1 MLQPIVP
8 ELIILGT
15 ALIVLLLDLF
25 ITEKNFLGYLS
36 LFGVIV
42 ALFFSLSPVTPFGS
56 FFSSMLIVDRFTI
69 FFDLL
74 FLLAAS
80 ITILLSLHYLTIE
93 ENVHGE
99 YYTLLLL
106 ATLGM
111 MLMVKA
117 ADLVI
122 VFLGIETLS
131 LSVYILAGYLRTEAK
146 SNESAMKYF
155 LLGAFSTAF
164 LLYGIALIYGA
175 TGSTNLSA
183 IAIYIKE
190 TNLLTNP
197 LLLVSMGLILIGFG
211 FKVSMVP
218 FHMWTPDVYEGAP
231 TSITAFMAVGVKAAA
246 FSSFLRVFL
255 SSFPELRPT
264 WVELLWVL
272 SVLTMTVGNVIAI
285 SQDNIKRMLAYSSIA
300 HAGYLMVGMIAGG
313 ELGISGMLYYLLA
326 YTLMNLGAFGVVIA
340 YGTKTDENVLIKDY
354 AGLGFRYPVLAF
366 CMSVFMFSLAG
377 IPPLSGF
384 VGKFYIFSSAIKEG
398 YIWLTIIGVMN
409 SLISVYYYL
418 RITVLMYMREP
429 EKEVAL
435 SLSNPALWAALTV
448 TTFFTVQMGMFPA
461 AYLELARASIQMLR

>member
-8 ELIILGT
+8 ELIILST
-15 ALIVLLLDLF
+15 ALIILMLDLF
-25 ITEKNFLGYLS
+25 IKEKNFLGYLS
-36 LFGVIV
+36 LFGVIITL
-42 ALFFSLSPVTPFGS
+42 LFALSPTTQYGT
-56 FFSSMLIVDRFTI
+56 FFSSMLVIDRFVV

-99 YYTLLLL
+99 YYSLLLL

-117 ADLVI
+117 SDLII

-131 LSVYILAGYLRTEAK
+131 LAIYVLAGYLRTEVK

-175 TGSTNLSA
+175 TGSTNLA
-183 IAIYIKE
+183 TIASYIRE
-190 TNLLTNP
+190 TNLLQNP

-255 SSFPELRPT
+255 SAFPELRPT
-264 WVELLWVL
+264 WVELLWIL
-272 SVLTMTVGNVIAI
+272 SVLTMTVGNIIAI
-285 SQDNIKRMLAYSSIA
+285 TQDNIKRMLAYSSIA
-300 HAGYLMVGMIAGG
+300 HAGYLLVGMIAGG

-326 YTLMNLGAFGVVIA
+326 YTFMNLGAFGVVIA
-340 YGTKTDENVLIKDY
+340 YGTKTEENVLIKDY
-354 AGLGFRYPVLAF
+354 AGLGFKYPLLGF

-418 RITVLMYMREP
+418 RITVFMYMREP
-429 EKEVAL
+429 EKEVRL
-435 SLSNPALWAALTV
+435 SLANPALVAALVV
-448 TTFFTVQMGMFPA
+448 TTFFTVQMGVFPA
-461 AYLELARASIQMLR
+461 AYLELARMSIQMLR

>member
-1 MLQPIVP
+1 MLQPIIP
-8 ELIILGT
+8 ELIILCT
-15 ALIVLLLDLF
+15 SLLVLLLDLI

-36 LFGVIV
+36 LFGVII
-42 ALFFSLSPVTPFGS
+42 ALLFALSPTITFGS
-56 FFSSMLIVDRFTI
+56 FFSSMLVIDRFVV

-74 FLLAAS
+74 FLLAAA
-80 ITILLSLHYLTIE
+80 ITILLSLHYLEVE

-99 YYTLLLL
+99 YYSLLLL

-111 MLMVKA
+111 MLLVKA
-117 ADLVI
+117 SDLII

-131 LSVYILAGYLRTEAK
+131 LSIYILAGYLRTEVK

-175 TGSTNLSA
+175 TGSTNLFVIASA
-183 IAIYIKE
+183 IRN
-190 TNLLTNP
+190 TSLFSNP

-231 TSITAFMAVGVKAAA
+231 TSVTAFMAVGVKAAA

-264 WVELLWVL
+264 WTEMLWVL
-272 SVLTMTVGNVIAI
+272 AVLTMTVGNVIAI

-300 HAGYLMVGMIAGG
+300 HAGYLLVGMVAGG
-313 ELGISGMLYYLLA
+313 EFGISSMLYYLLA
-326 YTLMNLGAFGVVIA
+326 YTLMNLGAFGIVIA

-377 IPPLSGF
+377 IPPLAGF
-384 VGKFYIFSSAIKEG
+384 VGKFYIFSSAIKSG
-398 YIWLTIIGVMN
+398 YIWLTIIGVLN

-429 EKEVAL
+429 EKEVVL
-435 SLSNPALWAALTV
+435 SLSNPALIAALVV
-448 TTFFTVQMGMFPA
+448 TTFFTIQMGLFPN
-461 AYLELARASIQMLR
+461 AYMELARASIMMGW

>member
-1 MLQPIVP
+1 MLQPVIP
-8 ELIILGT
+8 ELIILST
-15 ALIVLLLDLF
+15 ALIVLLLDL
-25 ITEKNFLGYLS
+25 IIVEKDFLGYLS

-74 FLLAAS
+74 FLLASS

-117 ADLVI
+117 SDLIV

-131 LSVYILAGYLRTEAK
+131 LAIYILAGYLRTEVK

-175 TGSTNLSA
+175 TGSTNLASIATA
-183 IAIYIKE
+183 IRN
-190 TNLLTNP
+190 TSLLQNP
-197 LLLVSMGLILIGFG
+197 LLLLSMGLILIGFG
-211 FKVSMVP
+211 FKVSLVP

-255 SSFPELRPT
+255 SSFPELKPT
-264 WVELLWVL
+264 WTELLWIL

-300 HAGYLMVGMIAGG
+300 HAGYLLIGMIAGG
-313 ELGISGMLYYLLA
+313 ELGISSMLYYLLA
-326 YTLMNLGAFGVVIA
+326 YTLMNLGAFGVVMA
-340 YGTKTDENVLIKDY
+340 YGTKQQENVLIKDY
-354 AGLGFRYPVLAF
+354 AGLGFKYPVLGF

-398 YIWLTIIGVMN
+398 YLWLTIIGVLN

-418 RITVLMYMREP
+418 RVTVLMYMREP
-429 EKEVAL
+429 GKEVAL
-435 SLSNPALWAALTV
+435 ALANPALVAALTI
-448 TTFFTVQMGMFPA
+448 TTFFTIQMGVFPA
-461 AYLELARASIQMLR
+461 AYLDLARMSTEMLR

>member
-1 MLQPIVP
+1 MLQPLIP
-8 ELIILGT
+8 ELIILST
-15 ALIVLLLDLF
+15 ALLVLLLDLVLK
-25 ITEKNFLGYLS
+25 EKNFLGHLS
-36 LFGVIV
+36 LFGVIISL
-42 ALFFSLSPVTPFGS
+42 LFALSPTAVYGN
-56 FFSSMLIVDRFTI
+56 FFSSMLIIDRFTV

-74 FLLAAS
+74 FLLATA

-117 ADLVI
+117 SDLII

-131 LSVYILAGYLRTEAK
+131 LAIYILAGYLRSEVK
-146 SNESAMKYF
+146 SNESALKYF

-175 TGSTNLSA
+175 TGSTNLTS
-183 IAIYIKE
+183 IATHIRN
-190 TNLLTNP
+190 TDLFDNP

-246 FSSFLRVFL
+246 FSAFLRVFL

-264 WVELLWVL
+264 WTELLWIL
-272 SVLTMTVGNVIAI
+272 SVLTMTVGNIIAI

-300 HAGYLMVGMIAGG
+300 HAGYLLIGMIAGG
-313 ELGISGMLYYLLA
+313 EFGISSMLYYLLA
-326 YTLMNLGAFGVVIA
+326 YTLMNLGAFGIVIA
-340 YGTKTDENVLIKDY
+340 YGTKEQENVLIKDY
-354 AGLGFRYPVLAF
+354 AGLGFRYPVLGF

-377 IPPLSGF
+377 IPPLAGF

-398 YIWLTIIGVMN
+398 YIWLTIIGVLN

-418 RITVLMYMREP
+418 RVTVLMYMREP
-429 EKEVAL
+429 EKETTL
-435 SLSNPALWAALTV
+435 SLANPALWAALTV
-448 TTFFTVQMGMFPA
+448 TTFFTIQMGLFPS
-461 AYLELARASIQMLR
+461 AYMELARASVGGW

>member
-1 MLQPIVP
+1 MLQPLIP
-8 ELIILGT
+8 ELIILCT
-15 ALIVLLLDLF
+15 ALLVLMLDLV
-25 ITEKNFLGYLS
+25 IKEKNFLGHLS
-36 LFGVIV
+36 LFGVIISL
-42 ALFFSLSPVTPFGS
+42 LFALSPTTVYGS
-56 FFSSMLIVDRFTI
+56 FFSSMLVIDRFVI

-80 ITILLSLHYLTIE
+80 LTILLSIHYLSVE

-117 ADLVI
+117 SDLII

-131 LSVYILAGYLRTEAK
+131 LSIYILAGYLRSEAK

-183 IAIYIKE
+183 IATAIRD
-190 TNLLTNP
+190 TNLLQNP
-197 LLLVSMGLILIGFG
+197 LLLLSMGLILIGFG

-246 FSSFLRVFL
+246 FSAFLRVFL
-255 SSFPELRPT
+255 SSFPELRTT

-300 HAGYLMVGMIAGG
+300 HAGYLLVGMIAGG
-313 ELGISGMLYYLLA
+313 EFGISSMLYYLLA

-340 YGTKTDENVLIKDY
+340 CGTKTDENILIKDY

-366 CMSVFMFSLAG
+366 CMSIFMFSLAG

-384 VGKFYIFSSAIKEG
+384 VGKFYIFSSAIKSG
-398 YIWLTIIGVMN
+398 YLWLTIIGVLN

-429 EKEVAL
+429 EKEITL
-435 SLSNPALWAALTV
+435 SLSNPALIAALVV
-448 TTFFTVQMGMFPA
+448 TTFFTIQMGLFPN
-461 AYLELARASIQMLR
+461 AYMELARASVMMGW

>member
-1 MLQPIVP
+1 MLQPLIP
-8 ELIILGT
+8 ELIILCT
-15 ALIVLLLDLF
+15 ALLVLLLDLV
-25 ITEKNFLGYLS
+25 IKEKNFLGHLS
-36 LFGVIV
+36 LFGVIITL
-42 ALFFSLSPVTPFGS
+42 LFALSPTTTFGS
-56 FFSSMLIVDRFTI
+56 FFSSMLIIDRFVI

-80 ITILLSLHYLTIE
+80 ITILLSIHYLSIE

-131 LSVYILAGYLRTEAK
+131 LSIYILAGYLRSEAK

-164 LLYGIALIYGA
+164 LLYGIALIYGV
-175 TGSTNLSA
+175 TGSTNLSVIAAA
-183 IAIYIKE
+183 IRE
-190 TNLLTNP
+190 TSLLQNP
-197 LLLVSMGLILIGFG
+197 LLLVAMGLILIGFG

-264 WVELLWVL
+264 WTELLWVL
-272 SVLTMTVGNVIAI
+272 AVLTMTVGNVIAI

-300 HAGYLMVGMIAGG
+300 HAGYLLVGMIAGG
-313 ELGISGMLYYLLA
+313 ELGISSMLYYLLA
-326 YTLMNLGAFGVVIA
+326 YTLMNLGAFGIVIA
-340 YGTKTDENVLIKDY
+340 FGTKTDENVLIKDY
-354 AGLGFRYPVLAF
+354 AGMGFKYPVLAF

-377 IPPLSGF
+377 IPPLAGF
-384 VGKFYIFSSAIKEG
+384 VGKFYIFSSAIKAG
-398 YIWLTIIGVMN
+398 YLWLTIIGVLN

-429 EKEVAL
+429 EKEVIL
-435 SLSNPALWAALTV
+435 SLSNPALWAALIV
-448 TTFFTVQMGMFPA
+448 TTFFTIQMGVFPN
-461 AYLELARASIQMLR
+461 AYMELARASIVGW

>member
-1 MLQPIVP
+1 MLQPLIP
-8 ELIILGT
+8 ELIILST
-15 ALIVLLLDLF
+15 ALLVLMLDLF

-36 LFGVIV
+36 LFGTIV

-74 FLLAAS
+74 FLLASS

-131 LSVYILAGYLRTEAK
+131 LSIYILAGYLRTEAK

-183 IAIYIKE
+183 IATYIKE

-246 FSSFLRVFL
+246 FSAFLRVFL
-255 SSFPELRPT
+255 SSFPELRTT

-300 HAGYLMVGMIAGG
+300 HAGYLLVGMVAGG
-313 ELGISGMLYYLLA
+313 EFGISSMLYYLLA

-354 AGLGFRYPVLAF
+354 AGMGFKYPVLAF
-366 CMSVFMFSLAG
+366 CMSIFMFSLAG

-398 YIWLTIIGVMN
+398 YIWLTIIGVLN

-429 EKEVAL
+429 EKEVVL
-435 SLSNPALWAALTV
+435 SLSNPALIAALTV
-448 TTFFTVQMGMFPA
+448 TTFFTIQMGVFPN
-461 AYLELARASIQMLR
+461 AYMELARASVQMMW